1 MTGPTIGER
10 LRLAGLRASASLSR
24 IRQKGAVP
32 WDFMA
37 DLVARAPNR
46 LLIAP
51 QDIRTAD
58 ATVAD
63 DIYSGYF
70 AFGAKIVNVHGES
83 PFLVASPSPEWEAEL
98 MGFGWMRHLR
108 AAGTPLAKVNARA
121 LIDEWLT
128 YSGRPSTA
136 IAWQPDVA
144 ARRLISWLSHSPG
157 ILDNAELDFYRRLMR
172 SLARHAAW
180 LRRGAGRGAR
190 GRAQLIVAIALVEIA
205 LCTEGADAQQ
215 RQATRHLANVLNRQI
230 LLDGGHI
237 GRNPQTL
244 ISSLLDLL
252 PLRQAYV
259 ARGVA
264 VPVELNNAI
273 DRMMPMLRLFRH
285 SDGAIAL
292 FNGMGQTAQDEL
304 STVLAYDDARSQP
317 LMNAIATGYQR
328 LEGGGIVAVF
338 ETGKPPPRD
347 FSVSAHAGT
356 LSFEMSGAG
365 ERIIVN
371 CGAPV
376 SRGGPLRQAARFTAA
391 HSTLVLEDTSSC
403 KIAGSDGADIL
414 LQGVIIS
421 GPRHVPVDR
430 RETPETIEVTSSHD
444 GYAGTLGLI
453 HQRTLRL
460 DVAAG
465 RLEGFDR
472 LKAAGR
478 KAPAEDIPF
487 AIRFHLH
494 PQIKVG
500 SIENGQ
506 GALLVTPGGQ
516 QWIFHASGF
525 PVSIEESAFF
535 ASPEGTRATSQ
546 IALSG
551 TAKGG
556 DGIDWVLIKKD

>member
-1 MTGPTIGER
+1 MTAPTIGER
-10 LRLAGLRASASLSR
+10 LHLAGLRASASLSR
-24 IRQKGAVP
+24 IRQQAAIP
-32 WDFMA
+32 WDFLA
-37 DLVARAPNR
+37 DFVARAPNR

-144 ARRLISWLSHSPG
+144 ARRLISWLSHSPA
-157 ILDNAELDFYRRLMR
+157 ILDNAEIDFYRRFMR

-205 LCTEGADAQQ
+205 LCTEGAEAQQ

-259 ARGVA
+259 ARAVV

-328 LEGGGIVAVF
+328 LEGGDIIAIF

-347 FSVSAHAGT
+347 FSAGAHAGA

-391 HSTLVLEDTSSC
+391 HSTLVLDDTSSC

-414 LQGVIIS
+414 LQGVILS

-430 RETPETIEVTSSHD
+430 REMPGTVEVTASHD
-444 GYAGTLGLI
+444 GYAGALGLI

-460 DVAAG
+460 DADGA

-478 KAPAEDIPF
+478 KAPEGDISF

-506 GALLVTPGGQ
+506 GALLVTPAGQ

-525 PVSIEESAFF
+525 PVTIEESAFF

-546 IALSG
+546 IVLSG

-556 DGIDWVLIKKD
+556 DGIDWVLMKKG